1 MLHKNLF
8 QKNKEEFQN
17 QIEKVFF
24 TLAEFND
31 DSNIVLKVDNLEE
44 ASGDLTHIFPAEEA
58 VQIGAILSKNQNKNV
73 FLINEAFNEDLKNI
87 HTGLMDNF
95 YKLYSGFSKTVFKFL
110 NNKEKE
116 VNFSLLNIH
125 SPLIHTDNQLA
136 EALYIDNP
144 EIRNDIALLR
154 NLGGVNIFV
163 PADGA
168 EARYLLQVVEKNFFK
183 NDRNDFSYFK
193 IFGASAPKIFD
204 DEYFEREG
212 NLKEWTGLPE
222 IVYISKNLEA
232 SFEVGI
238 IASGP
243 ILYNALYAAKELEE
257 MNYKVVVLNMS
268 LISAKSKSKNE
279 KIRNFIAQFAD
290 THKNILTIEEHSKIG
305 GMGSLIAEIVAEN
318 RDDKFV
324 RVERMGLEDDLSPRH
339 IIAKCE
345 EIMRF

>member
-8 QKNKEEFQN
+8 QKDKEEFQN

-24 TLAEFND
+24 TLAEFSD
-31 DSNIVLKVDNLEE
+31 DNNIVLKVDNLEE
-44 ASGDLTHIFPAEEA
+44 ASGNLTHIFPAEEA

-73 FLINEAFNEDLKNI
+73 FLINESFNENLKNI

-95 YKLYSGFSKTVFKFL
+95 YKLYSGLSKSVFKFL

-116 VNFSLLNIH
+116 VNFSLLNIQA
-125 SPLIHTDNQLA
+125 PLIHEDNELA

-144 EIRNDIALLR
+144 EIKNDIALLR

-163 PADGA
+163 PADAG
-168 EARYLLQVVEKNFFK
+168 EARYLLQVAEKNYFK

-193 IFGASAPKIFD
+193 MSGAAAPKIFEED
-204 DEYFEREG
+204 YFEKEG
-212 NLKEWTGLPE
+212 SLKEWTGLPE
-222 IVYISKNLEA
+222 IVYVSKNLEA
-232 SFEVGI
+232 PFEIGI

-257 MNYKVVVLNMS
+257 MNNKVVVLNMS
-268 LISAKSKSKNE
+268 LISSNSKTKNE
-279 KIRNFIAQFAD
+279 KIRNFVQQFAE
-290 THKNILTIEEHSKIG
+290 THKNILTIEEHSKVG
-305 GMGSLIAEIVAEN
+305 GMGSLIAEIVAES

-324 RVERMGLEDDLSPRH
+324 KVERLGLEDDLSPRN
-339 IIAKCE
+339 IIAKAE
-345 EIMRF
+345 EIMSL